1 MAVRLSYFTVLTGRT
16 MVGMLGWIEASSVVY
31 TTGEA
36 AFGGLDKEGLI
47 AIIVISIIAIAT
59 FVWIFR
65 ELRKRG

>member
-1 MAVRLSYFTVLTGRT
+1 MAVRLRYFTILTGR
-16 MVGMLGWIEASSVVY
+16 MIDGMLGWIEANSGVY
-31 TTGEA
+31 SAGEV

-65 ELRKRG
+65 ELRKRD

>member
-1 MAVRLSYFTVLTGRT
+1 
-16 MVGMLGWIEASSVVY
+16 MVGMLGWIEARSVVY
-31 TTGEA
+31 ATGEA

-65 ELRKRG
+65 ELRKGG